1 MDKVRRIVHP
11 KLRPFHFQIYVLIF
25 ICLTRIIQRIIRLS
39 SKHGHLRVTISLPVV
54 QEVSVDREQDT
65 EVTLAAYHPNR
76 IIGSLVILT
85 NL

>member
-1 MDKVRRIVHP
+1 MDEVRWIVHP
-11 KLRPFHFQIYVLIF
+11 KLRRIIS
-25 ICLTRIIQRIIRLS
+25 LTRIIQRIIRLYCKYS
-39 SKHGHLRVTISLPVV
+39 HLLVIISLPVV

-76 IIGSLVILT
+76 IIGSLVIHT

>member
-1 MDKVRRIVHP
+1 MP
-11 KLRPFHFQIYVLIF
+11 LIGQYN
-25 ICLTRIIQRIIRLS
+25 LL
-39 SKHGHLRVTISLPVV
+39 VTISLPVV

-76 IIGSLVILT
+76 IIGSLVIHT